1 MKTKKTN
8 NLNNPNVARRSDD
21 ELHQI
26 LDPKNKVFEVSD
38 GFRVVNDTTNEN
50 FFCVSR
56 VEVSRFLS
64 TQPDWINVSIRE
76 VKEFPSFLFY

>member
-8 NLNNPNVARRSDD
+8 NPNVAHRSDA
-21 ELHQI
+21 ELNKI
-26 LDPKNKVFEVSD
+26 FYPRDKVFEVSD

-76 VKEFPSFLFY
+76 VKDFPAFLFY